1 MNRQS
6 DGHKGGGSPA
16 IVHAGPHPP
25 FKNLA
30 VQLKGQPL
38 DDLPVRYQ
46 AGARCPNCHQGI
58 LDYDGLLNLVC
69 PVCGQGQGGC
79 FT

>member
-1 MNRQS
+1 MAA
-6 DGHKGGGSPA
+6 KESPKLF
-16 IVHAGPHPP
+16 PP
-25 FKNLA
+25 PEKQD
-30 VQLKGQPL
+30 VQLDQNHPIEI
-38 DDLPVRYQ
+38 PIRYQ
-46 AGARCPNCHQGI
+46 AGALCPQCRLGI